1 MKLKALLFIV
11 TALFSP
17 LFSWAQAAERYLVK
31 EGEIAVKIIPVQQQ
45 YLFPDF
51 SEGLVILNDDQYLE
65 TKLNYSLLYD
75 EIHFINKDGDTL
87 SVGNEHKLK
96 QIIIADRAFRYS
108 YKDGFLEEVK
118 DFPSIKLAKKQVLQT
133 TRNEVVHYSEDAKV
147 AVGPTGKN
155 GSKSAGDYSGNR
167 SRRGYNFKDFYTR
180 KSKGRMVIEKQ
191 TSYFF
196 IDKNNRFHPAKK
208 SSILKIYVRNKN
220 SIKSYLKEHNV
231 NFDLEEDLIKL
242 LEFSSQLGGT

>member
-1 MKLKALLFIV
+1 MKLKALLLIV
-11 TALFSP
+11 TAVFCPFIL
-17 LFSWAQAAERYLVK
+17 WAQAAERYLVK

-45 YLFPDF
+45 YLFTDF
-51 SEGLVILNDDQYLE
+51 SEGLVILNDNQYLE

-75 EIHFINKDGDTL
+75 EIHFINRGGDTL
-87 SVGNEHKLK
+87 SVGNELNLN
-96 QIIIADRAFRYS
+96 QIIIADRVFRYS
-108 YKDGFLEEVK
+108 YKDGFLEEIK

-155 GSKSAGDYSGNR
+155 GSKSAGDYSGSR

-191 TSYFF
+191 ASYFF
-196 IDKNNRFHPAKK
+196 IDKNNRFHPATK
-208 SSILKIYVRNKN
+208 SSILKIFVKNKN
-220 SIKSYLKEHNV
+220 TIKRYLEAHKID
-231 NFDLEEDLIKL
+231 FDQEEDLIKL